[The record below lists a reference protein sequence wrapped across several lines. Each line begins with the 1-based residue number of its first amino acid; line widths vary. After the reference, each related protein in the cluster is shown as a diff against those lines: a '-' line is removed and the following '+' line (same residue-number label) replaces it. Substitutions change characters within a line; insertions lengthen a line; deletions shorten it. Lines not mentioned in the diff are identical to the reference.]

1 MILVTVGTHYMDF
14 SRFLKRIDEIAPLV
28 KEEIVVQ
35 RGHTKYIPKNCKSF
49 DFVPSLDPYYKKASL
64 VVMHGGSSV
73 WEFMY
78 ESTKPIIIVPRQE
91 KYKEHVNDHQV
102 DFAEYMDKELG
113 VKTIYE
119 MSELTPELLNTYKKR
134 ISLKPN
140 NLNSLKSFLKSEI
153 SKSCKKD

>member
-14 SRFLKRIDEIAPLV
+14 SRFLKRIDEIAPFV
-28 KEEIVVQ
+28 KQEIIVQ

-49 DFVPSLDPYYKKASL
+49 DFVPSLEQYYKKASL

-78 ESTKPIIIVPRQE
+78 ESTKPIIIVPRQA
-91 KYKEHVNDHQV
+91 KYKEHINDHQV

-119 MSELTPELLNTYKKR
+119 MSDLTPELLNTYKKR
-134 ISLKPN
+134 ITLKPN
-140 NLNSLKSFLKSEI
+140 NLNSLKNFLKNEI
-153 SKSCKKD
+153 SKSCKKN